1 MSKLPLPKFDMP
13 DIPSF
18 PSTTSFDDLQ
28 KYIAENTEDISIDNL
43 PSESML
49 LPASDTST
57 FSFYFDK
64 SDKGREDISIDNPA
78 SDTSTF
84 SFYFDKNDKGSE
96 IIDKINKMQK
106 LKTPAKSKK
115 FTKEDFQEKLC
126 KGGLG
131 GWTTVELLKICKDL
145 DIKLT
150 SKDKKSKELL
160 CEKINNYFNIKVN
173 ETGVKPKSVKRK
185 SVKRKSVK
193 RKSVKRKS
201 VKRKSVKHKSQSK
214 RKSVKRKSKL
224 KSIKRKSKPKSIKR
238 KSKPKSVKRKSQ
250 SKRKSVKRKS
260 KPKSV
265 KRKSK
270 PKSVKRKSKS
280 VKRKNTKRIK
290 KIKK

>member
-57 FSFYFDK
+57 FSFDK
-64 SDKGREDISIDNPA
+64 SDKGSEDISIDNPA

-84 SFYFDKNDKGSE
+84 SFDKSDKGSEDISIDNPASDTSTFSFDKNDKGSE

-115 FTKEDFQEKLC
+115 FTKEDFKEKLC

-131 GWTTVELLKICKDL
+131 GWKMAELLKICKDL

-173 ETGVKPKSVKRK
+173 ETGA
-185 SVKRKSVK
+185 
-193 RKSVKRKS
+193 
-201 VKRKSVKHKSQSK
+201 
-214 RKSVKRKSKL
+214 
-224 KSIKRKSKPKSIKR
+224 KPKSIKR
-238 KSKPKSVKRKSQ
+238 KTQKSTQKQTQKC
-250 SKRKSVKRKS
+250 
-260 KPKSV
+260 
-265 KRKSK
+265 
-270 PKSVKRKSKS
+270 
-280 VKRKNTKRIK
+280 
-290 KIKK
+290 

>member
-1 MSKLPLPKFDMP
+1 MYKLPLPKFDMP

-49 LPASDTST
+49 LPASDTSASDTSAFSFDKSDKGTEDISIDNLPSESMLLPASDTST

-84 SFYFDKNDKGSE
+84 SFDKNDKGSE
-96 IIDKINKMQK
+96 TIDKINTVLK
-106 LKTPAKSKK
+106 LKNPAKSKK
-115 FTKEDFQEKLC
+115 FTKDDFEKRSC
-126 KGGLG
+126 KTGKGG
-131 GWTTVELLKICKDL
+131 WKIVELLKICEDL

-173 ETGVKPKSVKRK
+173 ETQKST
-185 SVKRKSVK
+185 
-193 RKSVKRKS
+193 
-201 VKRKSVKHKSQSK
+201 Q
-214 RKSVKRKSKL
+214 KSK
-224 KSIKRKSKPKSIKR
+224 
-238 KSKPKSVKRKSQ
+238 
-250 SKRKSVKRKS
+250 
-260 KPKSV
+260 
-265 KRKSK
+265 
-270 PKSVKRKSKS
+270 
-280 VKRKNTKRIK
+280 
-290 KIKK
+290 

>member
-64 SDKGREDISIDNPA
+64 
-78 SDTSTF
+78 
-84 SFYFDKNDKGSE
+84 NDKGSE

-131 GWTTVELLKICKDL
+131 G
-145 DIKLT
+145 
-150 SKDKKSKELL
+150 
-160 CEKINNYFNIKVN
+160 
-173 ETGVKPKSVKRK
+173 
-185 SVKRKSVK
+185 
-193 RKSVKRKS
+193 
-201 VKRKSVKHKSQSK
+201 
-214 RKSVKRKSKL
+214 
-224 KSIKRKSKPKSIKR
+224 
-238 KSKPKSVKRKSQ
+238 
-250 SKRKSVKRKS
+250 
-260 KPKSV
+260 
-265 KRKSK
+265 
-270 PKSVKRKSKS
+270 
-280 VKRKNTKRIK
+280 
-290 KIKK
+290 